1 MKVIVIGS
9 INLDT
14 VVNVDHFPAPGETVS
29 GEHSKVMLGG
39 KGLNQAVAAARMG
52 AEVLMVSAVGQDIV
66 STRPWRDLQEEP
78 ELDLSQVEV
87 LESLPTGQAIVTVD
101 GAGENTII
109 ILEGANGAHT
119 PEGVLEQLEVAE
131 QGDILLCQLEVRS
144 NVVAA
149 ALEEAQ
155 RRGVYTILNAAPAAV
170 IDELLPF
177 VDLLVVN
184 ETEAQILL
192 HHGDDLAEK
201 ALDECAYNLAQRFE
215 VDAVVTG
222 GAHGVWWAAH
232 DSQNE
237 SPSVTEGIYIGHVSP
252 YSVEAVDTTGAGD
265 AFVGA
270 LASAI
275 ADGRSLAKA
284 LEVAAVLGA
293 LACTA
298 LGAQGYAARK
308 EDVVKICDPNG
319 SQSENSGLLNA

>member
-52 AEVLMVSAVGQDIV
+52 ANVVMVSAVGQDIV
-66 STRPWRDLQEEP
+66 STRPWKDLQEES

-101 GAGENTII
+101 EAGENTII

-119 PEGVLEQLEVAE
+119 PEGVVEQLEVAE
-131 QGDILLCQLEVRS
+131 RGDILLCQLEVRS
-144 NVVAA
+144 NVVKA

-155 RRGVYTILNAAPAAV
+155 KRGVYTILNAAPAAV
-170 IDELLPF
+170 IDDLLPF

-192 HHGDDLAEK
+192 QHGDDLAE
-201 ALDECAYNLAQRFE
+201 ALDECAYNLAQRFS

-222 GAHGVWWAAH
+222 GAQGVWWAAH
-232 DSQNE
+232 GSHHE
-237 SPSVTEGIYIGHVSP
+237 SSGTTHEIHSGHVSP

-275 ADGRSLAKA
+275 ADGKTLTKA

-293 LACTA
+293 LACTS

-308 EDVVKICDPNG
+308 EDVLKICDRDG
-319 SQSENSGLLNA
+319 SQSENSGLLNV